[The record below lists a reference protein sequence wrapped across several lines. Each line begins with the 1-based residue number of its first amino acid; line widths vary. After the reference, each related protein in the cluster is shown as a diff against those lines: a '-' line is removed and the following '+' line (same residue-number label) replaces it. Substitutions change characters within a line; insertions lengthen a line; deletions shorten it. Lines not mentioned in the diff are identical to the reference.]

1 MLKFENVSNN
11 IKKIIKANYSRD
23 ELRTVL
29 ENELGYFNN
38 FPTEEELSEGAY
50 VNAPHFLI
58 NHDETNVWLVCK
70 DPSNHYHGIYDDT
83 DVIEF
88 ENKNEHKDLETI
100 AKELDVDIDELKEY
114 YSATVEDIDDMDA
127 LSELNDLIMSMSTTA
142 EMRFGKTENTIVL
155 SE

>member
-1 MLKFENVSNN
+1 MLKFENVNNN

-50 VNAPHFLI
+50 VDAPHFLI

-83 DVIEF
+83 DVVEF
-88 ENKNEHKDLETI
+88 EHKNEHKDLETI
-100 AKELDVDIDELKEY
+100 AKELDVDYDELKEY
-114 YSATVEDIDDMDA
+114 YSATVEDEDDMDA
-127 LSELNDLIMSMSTTA
+127 FSELNDLIMSSSTTA
-142 EMRFGKTENTIVL
+142 EMRYGKTENTIVL

>member
-1 MLKFENVSNN
+1 MLKFENVNNN

>member
-1 MLKFENVSNN
+1 MLKFENVNDN

-23 ELRTVL
+23 ELKTVL

-50 VNAPHFLI
+50 VDAPHFLI

>member
-23 ELRTVL
+23 ELKTVL
-29 ENELGYFNN
+29 ENELGDFNN
-38 FPTEEELSEGAY
+38 FPTEEELSTGAY
-50 VNAPHFLI
+50 VDAPHFLI

-83 DVIEF
+83 DVVEF

>member
-1 MLKFENVSNN
+1 MLKFENVNDN

-23 ELRTVL
+23 ELKTVL
-29 ENELGYFNN
+29 ENELGYFNS

-50 VNAPHFLI
+50 VDAPHFLI

-83 DVIEF
+83 DVVEF

-100 AKELDVDIDELKEY
+100 ADELNVDYDELKEY
-114 YSATVEDIDDMDA
+114 YSAIVEDIDDMDA